1 MAYYIGD
8 LPAEDIVIE
17 PARGDGEPIDLPPFD
32 EAETEVTLR
41 DFAGDIVVALFI
53 PTFEGDAPAVVML
66 EWPATSPFEAAGL
79 YTLAVTLVGTGGSP
93 RERLAPVYF
102 VVQDDTTGWHT
113 IDSARDEWTVG
124 EATVDDRRLWQL
136 LELAR
141 EQVLAFAP
149 ALADDDPIPA
159 RYRAGQLMQ
168 AQNLYNAGAVDPN
181 TGVEG
186 SGDTF
191 ALRPY
196 PLDWMVKQVLRPAR
210 GVPVVA

>member
-8 LPAEDIVIE
+8 LPAEDIMIA
-17 PARGDGEPIDLPPFD
+17 PAREGEPIDLEPFD
-32 EAETEVTLR
+32 ALQSEAVLR
-41 DFAGDIVVALFI
+41 DFAGTVVDADFLI
-53 PTFEGDAPAVVML
+53 TFEDGDPAVVIL
-66 EWPATSPFEAAGL
+66 EWPATSPFEDAGL
-79 YTLAVTLVGTGGSP
+79 YTLAVTLIGDTA

-113 IDSARDEWTVG
+113 IDTARDEWTVG

-141 EQVLAFAP
+141 EQVTAFAP
-149 ALADDDPIPA
+149 ALAEDAAIPSS
-159 RYRAGQLMQ
+159 YRAGQLMQ
-168 AQNLYNAGAVDPN
+168 AQNLYNAGAVDPA
-181 TGVEG
+181 TG
-186 SGDTF
+186 STGDDQF

-210 GVPVVA
+210 GVPVVG

>member
-17 PARGDGEPIDLPPFD
+17 PTRGDEPIDLTPFD
-32 EAETEVTLR
+32 EGETEVTLR
-41 DFAGDIVVALFI
+41 DFAGDIVEAAFV
-53 PTFEGDAPAVVML
+53 PTFEGDDPAVVVI
-66 EWPATSPFEAAGL
+66 EWPATSPFEEAGL
-79 YTLAVTLVGTGGSP
+79 YTLAVTLVGPAGSP

-102 VVQDDTTGWHT
+102 VVQDDTAGWHT

-141 EQVLAFAP
+141 EQVIAFAP
-149 ALADDDPIPA
+149 ALAEDAAIPSS
-159 RYRAGQLMQ
+159 YRAGQLMQ
-168 AQNLYNAGAVDPN
+168 AQNLYNAGAVDPA
-181 TGVEG
+181 TG
-186 SGDTF
+186 STGDDQF

-210 GVPVVA
+210 GTPVVA

>member
-17 PARGDGEPIDLPPFD
+17 PARGDGEPIDLTPFD

-41 DFAGDIVVALFI
+41 DFAGDTVVALFI
-53 PTFEGDAPAVVML
+53 PTFEGGDPAVVVL
-66 EWPATSPFEAAGL
+66 EWPATSPFEAGGL
-79 YTLAVTLVGTGGSP
+79 YTLAVTLVGTTGSP

-113 IDSARDEWTVG
+113 IDTARDEWTVG
-124 EATVDDRRLWQL
+124 EATVDDRRLF
-136 LELAR
+136 EDA
-141 EQVLAFAP
+141 A
-149 ALADDDPIPA
+149 IPA

-196 PLDWMVKQVLRPAR
+196 PLDWMVKQVLRPAK
-210 GVPVVA
+210 GTPVVA